1 MKKLLLL
8 SFLFIFACSS
18 DDDKEEIDQE
28 QDPFI
33 NIINN
38 GTGAVIEITDSEDS
52 DLLEIVQAVP
62 AISGKFSSK
71 TPVMLFF
78 NDKVFL
84 ESISESFII
93 KQNDAIIGGTISI
106 SEASNGYAIF
116 VFIPNEEFEVDATI
130 TITLSTNIL
139 DDGGN
144 QLVNEFLLEF
154 TTVNDTSGNFDK
166 NNDFE
171 NGTSGV
177 SFIGDGY
184 VLNGPS
190 GCVNAQNGED
200 FAVITTGNQLVSTDA
215 AIDNSSS
222 LMILG
227 PISDTNVSSL
237 SFYYNF
243 ISSEFQEW
251 VGSEFD
257 DTAMFTIYGPE
268 GSYSSFITSVNT
280 VSENNNT
287 ECNGFAGLPDDG
299 DEYAGQTE
307 WTPQTYNFSNVGT
320 PSYIV
325 FTITDVGDDILSSA
339 IAIDNISY

>member
-144 QLVNEFLLEF
+144 QLVNELLLEF
-154 TTVNDTSGNFDK
+154 TTVNDTS
-166 NNDFE
+166 
-171 NGTSGV
+171 
-177 SFIGDGY
+177 
-184 VLNGPS
+184 
-190 GCVNAQNGED
+190 
-200 FAVITTGNQLVSTDA
+200 
-215 AIDNSSS
+215 
-222 LMILG
+222 
-227 PISDTNVSSL
+227 
-237 SFYYNF
+237 
-243 ISSEFQEW
+243 
-251 VGSEFD
+251 
-257 DTAMFTIYGPE
+257 
-268 GSYSSFITSVNT
+268 
-280 VSENNNT
+280 
-287 ECNGFAGLPDDG
+287 
-299 DEYAGQTE
+299 
-307 WTPQTYNFSNVGT
+307 
-320 PSYIV
+320 
-325 FTITDVGDDILSSA
+325 
-339 IAIDNISY
+339 